1 MANFSVLQVS
11 AVGVQV
17 TTGAASAQT
26 AIPVA
31 GGGVTPKFVRLQ
43 ALANCYVRCGVV
55 GVVATV
61 NDLLLSPN
69 EAVILNVRGC
79 STIAS
84 IQETAAAKFNIT
96 PLDDF

>member
-1 MANFSVLQVS
+1 MANFDYLNVQ
-11 AVGVQV
+11 ATGIQV

-26 AIPVA
+26 ALPNNSN
-31 GGGVTPKFVRLQ
+31 GTKPKFVRLQ
-43 ALANCYVRCGVV
+43 ALANCYVRAGQT

-69 EAVILNVRGC
+69 EAVILNVTGC
-79 STIAS
+79 GFIAA